1 MLRRFHLVSPLHGSG
16 ARMPL
21 TQASG
26 RHWARMKSDA
36 VTGRGEA
43 SD

>member
-1 MLRRFHLVSPLHGSG
+1 MLRRFRLVSPLHGSG

-21 TQASG
+21 AQTSD
-26 RHWARMKSDA
+26 RHWARMKSDT